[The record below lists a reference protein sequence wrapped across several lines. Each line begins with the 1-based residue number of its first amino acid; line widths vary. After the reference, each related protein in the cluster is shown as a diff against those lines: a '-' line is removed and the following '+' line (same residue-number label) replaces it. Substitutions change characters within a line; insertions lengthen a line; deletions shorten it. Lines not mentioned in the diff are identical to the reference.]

1 MIGFKDTN
9 FILLKYFLD
18 LKRRNDLKTH
28 YLFKI
33 LMLSNNLSHIDSK
46 ANKSRHFRP
55 FLVTSLKWLNYN

>member
-9 FILLKYFLD
+9 FILLKYFFN

-46 ANKSRHFRP
+46 AN
-55 FLVTSLKWLNYN
+55 